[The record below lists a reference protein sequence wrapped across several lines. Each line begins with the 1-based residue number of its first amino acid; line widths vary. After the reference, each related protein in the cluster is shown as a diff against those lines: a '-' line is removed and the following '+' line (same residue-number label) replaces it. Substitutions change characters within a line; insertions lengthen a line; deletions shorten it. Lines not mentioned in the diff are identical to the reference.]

1 MYPFPDGGIA
11 AALESYPNAT
21 VLRWVQEEPDNMGA
35 LRFVHLRQGRALHEG
50 MSLEAVARPGSG
62 SPAAGS
68 ATVHEQE
75 QRRLLEAA
83 FAEG

>member
-1 MYPFPDGGIA
+1 MRFQFV
-11 AALESYPNAT
+11 AL
-21 VLRWVQEEPDNMGA
+21 
-35 LRFVHLRQGRALHEG
+35 
-50 MSLEAVARPGSG
+50 PGSG

-83 FAEG
+83 FGPV